1 MVGAAPTQAKRRN
14 TAGPSARHISLF
26 ACAFAAI
33 AITFGAAAASAY
45 RVAVPESTHLWA
57 IQLRS
62 GNAHWLNAPAAR
74 VLRKD
79 GINAVVLDVR
89 RLGRAPRAVRT
100 LDTTRRFAVRE
111 GLVLVAVV
119 PRRHAHASP
128 AVRHA
133 LRACQRH
140 ARGLRCAT
148 AAGSVSAA
156 FALARRNR
164 LAAVFVAGPS
174 GFGRYAGLT
183 TVPRHILVVA
193 KLYGHFD
200 PSVWRDVIARAT
212 SSTAVDL
219 GVAPQTSLS
228 SQPVKQ
234 FASALSSSRKTGIT
248 APSNLATSN
257 LAQRSVTLSWSEA
270 TANIAGYHLYRGGK
284 QVGTSSRTTF
294 AYNSLSCGTRYS
306 LGVSAFDSSGRSS
319 TISKTSVTTTACVD
333 TTAPS
338 LPTRLATSSVGQ
350 TAITLS
356 WNASADDV
364 GVAGYRLHVGG
375 SMVGTTT
382 GTSYTLSALSC
393 NSVYS
398 LGVAAYDAAG
408 NTSAVAT
415 TAQQTQQCTGVAS
428 PPSTPTG
435 LTSSNVGQTSITL
448 SWNPSSS
455 GVGLAGYQL
464 SVNGSQVGTTA
475 STSYT
480 FTGLACGT
488 TYTLGAA
495 AVDVT
500 SQVSG
505 TATLMGQ
512 TQACAGDTA
521 PPTTPSGLTPS
532 NVGLSSITLSWA
544 ASSDN
549 VGVAGYRLFLNGS
562 QVGTSNSTSFS
573 FGGLTCGISYTLGVA
588 AYDAAGNVS
597 GTATVGASTAACSGG
612 GAVVYLSLSGSDA
625 SCVRG
630 DSSRPCATPAR
641 AWSIAAAGDTIQV
654 ANGFYTSGCVLS
666 GAKSAAVTFS
676 GSASA
681 KFACRMVF
689 PDGAANAVVDGI
701 SLYQVESGEGTN
713 TSNVTIKNGALTCTD
728 SAPYAR
734 YAPDNFCSAELG
746 IDHVSN
752 WLIENESIGPSYD
765 SESPCGSTSPNISRI
780 ANASNITFRNVVI
793 HDVRY
798 GCSAQHTEN
807 IRIDAVGSNTRNITF
822 DGLTIYNG
830 PNSGLHGQG
839 GGPNSANLFMGG
851 PGTLSGLVIQNSVMY
866 GAGNV
871 AIDGA
876 ADLGIQSSTIR
887 DNSFALSMIFQY
899 PGGYPSSF
907 RIANNI
913 APDQGCAIGVG
924 GSSGGSFGHNLWYYN
939 GSGGSADR
947 CDPSDLSVNGPG
959 VVNTIFSNYAAN
971 DLTLASGSPAIDAG
985 SRASGDFATG
995 DKNGATRPCGPA
1007 PEIGAYERCP

>member
-200 PSVWRDVIARAT
+200 PSVWRDVIARAN

-612 GAVVYLSLSGSDA
+612 GAVVYLSSSGSDA

-654 ANGFYTSGCVLS
+654 ANGFYTSGCVLL

>member
-612 GAVVYLSLSGSDA
+612 GAVAGTV
-625 SCVRG
+625 
-630 DSSRPCATPAR
+630 PA
-641 AWSIAAAGDTIQV
+641 
-654 ANGFYTSGCVLS
+654 
-666 GAKSAAVTFS
+666 
-676 GSASA
+676 
-681 KFACRMVF
+681 
-689 PDGAANAVVDGI
+689 
-701 SLYQVESGEGTN
+701 
-713 TSNVTIKNGALTCTD
+713 
-728 SAPYAR
+728 
-734 YAPDNFCSAELG
+734 
-746 IDHVSN
+746 H
-752 WLIENESIGPSYD
+752 
-765 SESPCGSTSPNISRI
+765 
-780 ANASNITFRNVVI
+780 
-793 HDVRY
+793 
-798 GCSAQHTEN
+798 AQ
-807 IRIDAVGSNTRNITF
+807 RRR
-822 DGLTIYNG
+822 
-830 PNSGLHGQG
+830 
-839 GGPNSANLFMGG
+839 G
-851 PGTLSGLVIQNSVMY
+851 PG
-866 GAGNV
+866 
-871 AIDGA
+871 
-876 ADLGIQSSTIR
+876 
-887 DNSFALSMIFQY
+887 
-899 PGGYPSSF
+899 
-907 RIANNI
+907 
-913 APDQGCAIGVG
+913 
-924 GSSGGSFGHNLWYYN
+924 
-939 GSGGSADR
+939 
-947 CDPSDLSVNGPG
+947 
-959 VVNTIFSNYAAN
+959 
-971 DLTLASGSPAIDAG
+971 ASP
-985 SRASGDFATG
+985 RR
-995 DKNGATRPCGPA
+995 ATRS
-1007 PEIGAYERCP
+1007 R